1 MGAACGPRL
10 PRLPRA
16 AQSYGGRD
24 RPGSH
29 PPGSLAP
36 AFRRATAVVSR
47 RDRGRDDAALQSD
60 RRCPRHVKDRS
71 RDVQLCVQR
80 RGRRARQRGRERGR
94 GRPRRGSR
102 ARGRERHPSIR
113 ARRCQRLRQV
123 LQNLVDNAVKFS
135 PSDGAVHVAAS
146 TDDGRLRVEI
156 SDQGPGV
163 PLEDRRLIFE
173 KFGRSTL
180 GEGKA
185 GQRARP
191 VHRPFDR
198 RGARRLDRRQRE
210 VDAWSDVHAALA
222 ARIGLRSGRVDA
234 RRRARSGAPLP
245 VRRCVRADRPA
256 RARPLRPGR
265 RGSLRRAI
273 RGSRPASRRAQSHP

>member
-1 MGAACGPRL
+1 MAAVIGAGRTLQGRWRQLSAEQRQSFLAVIADETTRL
-10 PRLPRA
+10 SNLIADVLDTSRIEA
-16 AQSYGGRD
+16 GTFSY
-24 RPGSH
+24 
-29 PPGSLAP
+29 
-36 AFRRATAVVSR
+36 AFSDVDVALVREVVSAAAVGQDEVR
-47 RDRGRDDAALQSD
+47 VLADVNGTLPSVRGDA
-60 RRCPRHVKDRS
+60 
-71 RDVQLCVQR
+71 
-80 RGRRARQRGRERGR
+80 
-94 GRPRRGSR
+94 
-102 ARGRERHPSIR
+102 
-113 ARRCQRLRQV
+113 QRLRQV

-146 TDDGRLRVEI
+146 TDDGPLRVEV

-173 KFGRSTL
+173 KLGRSTL
-180 GEGKA
+180 GEGRA

-210 VDAWSDVHAALA
+210 VEAWSDLHAALA

-245 VRRCVRADRPA
+245 VRRCVRADRLA